1 MGAYHP
7 GMTDSRPLAAGA
19 RYGHTNVIAR
29 DWNVLAAFYERVF
42 GCLPV
47 PPERDYSG
55 EALERGTGVVG
66 AAFRGVHLRLPGC
79 GPDGPTLEIYTYA
92 ENADSVGAASPN
104 RVGWGHVAFVVD
116 DVDQARTA
124 VLGAGGGIVGDVVTT
139 QTSDGRRVTWCY
151 LTDPEG
157 NILELQ
163 SWSPPADA

>member
-1 MGAYHP
+1 
-7 GMTDSRPLAAGA
+7 
-19 RYGHTNVIAR
+19 
-29 DWNVLAAFYERVF
+29 
-42 GCLPV
+42 
-47 PPERDYSG
+47 
-55 EALERGTGVVG
+55 
-66 AAFRGVHLRLPGC
+66 
-79 GPDGPTLEIYTYA
+79 
-92 ENADSVGAASPN
+92 
-104 RVGWGHVAFVVD
+104 VAFVVD